1 VVHLDWLSISG
12 FRCYEG
18 LRFEPDDGVNIL
30 VGPNGSGKTSALE
43 AIGYLVTLASFR
55 RSPDAALVAIDAS
68 AAVVR
73 GAFVAARRDTTVEVE
88 IPAQGRRRVLV
99 NGKRV
104 QSRSEIAEGVSLVAF
119 LPDDLDLVK
128 RGPALRREFLDDAA
142 AQLWP
147 AAATEQREFD
157 RALRQRNALLR
168 GEGRRAD
175 PVTLDVWDD
184 RVSRLGATVMERR
197 LAVGDALGEE
207 VSAVHGELSAGGD
220 HVSWTYVSSALG
232 PIADRIE
239 VDLLAR
245 GLLDA
250 LTASRRAD
258 MERRTTTIGPHRDEL
273 MIEIGKRDARTR
285 ASQGEQRSI
294 ALAMRV
300 ALHRGLAGRR
310 DEPPILLLDDV
321 FSELDPQRS
330 RRLVDLLP
338 RGQVFVTS
346 ARAEEVPMVGR
357 RWAVTAGSVVAS

>member
-1 VVHLDWLSISG
+1 MRLDWLAISG
-12 FRCYEG
+12 FRCHEQ
-18 LRFEPDDGVNIL
+18 LRFEPEDGVNIL
-30 VGPNGSGKTSALE
+30 VGPNGSGKTSVLE
-43 AIGYLVTLASFR
+43 AIGYLVTLGSFR
-55 RSPDAALVAIDAS
+55 RSSDAALVTTDAQ

-73 GAFVAARRDTTVEVE
+73 GAFAGARRETTVEVE

-104 QSRSEIAEGVSLVAF
+104 QSRTEIAEGVSLVAF

-128 RGPALRREFLDDAA
+128 RGPAMRREFLDDAA

-168 GEGRRAD
+168 AEGRKTD

-197 LAVGDALGEE
+197 LAVVDALGGA
-207 VSAVHGELSAGGD
+207 VGAVHGELSGGTAD
-220 HVSWTYVSSALG
+220 VSWTYVSSALG
-232 PIADRIE
+232 SIGDRIAAG
-239 VDLLAR
+239 VLAQ

-250 LTASRRAD
+250 LTASRRDD
-258 MERRTTTIGPHRDEL
+258 MDRRTTTIGPHRDEL
-273 MIEIGKRDARTR
+273 LIELGQRDARTR

-300 ALHRGLAGRR
+300 ALHHGLAERR
-310 DEPPILLLDDV
+310 DESPILLLDDV

-330 RRLVDLLP
+330 RRLVDQLP
-338 RGQVFVTS
+338 EGQVFVTS

-357 RWAVTAGSVVAS
+357 RWAVTAGAVVAS